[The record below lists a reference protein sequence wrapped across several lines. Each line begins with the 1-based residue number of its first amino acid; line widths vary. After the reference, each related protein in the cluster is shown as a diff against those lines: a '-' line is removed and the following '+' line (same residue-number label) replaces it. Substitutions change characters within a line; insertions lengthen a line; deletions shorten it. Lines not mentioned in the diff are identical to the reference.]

1 MNHKHAGNA
10 SILLDRRVIIF
21 ALLSA
26 ILGGIFGKLFF
37 SETVVTEKPAIS
49 VASKKNQRPS
59 VKAVLPVVKKN
70 DVVVSEAKWEPIE
83 EIEVYQLTEMLGYQ
97 SYFASH
103 IKPEGMK
110 DSKKI
115 DDQDRAALMGA
126 IGKTGFPIP
135 LLPEPLVSH
144 DTRVQGS
151 ILSVM
156 TLRYKDGSVEALA
169 SNEYKGG
176 KDTLAVFKS
185 GDAIICTLLGEGVM
199 QVYTIHLNVTFPDGD
214 KLLTMQ
220 TTRNRPLGVS
230 TMSVS
235 GRARLLR

>member
-1 MNHKHAGNA
+1 MKQKSAGNP
-10 SILLDRRVIIF
+10 SILLDRRVILF

-26 ILGGIFGKLFF
+26 TLGVISGKLFF
-37 SETVVTEKPAIS
+37 SETVVIEKPAIP
-49 VASKKNQRPS
+49 AEAKKNQATL
-59 VKAVLPVVKKN
+59 VKTDPPVVKKS
-70 DVVVSEAKWEPIE
+70 DVLVNEAKEEPIE
-83 EIEVYQLTEMLGYQ
+83 EIEIFQLKEMVGYQ

-103 IKPEGMK
+103 IKPEAMK
-110 DSKKI
+110 DPKKI
-115 DDQDRAALMGA
+115 DDQDRAALMGP
-126 IGKTGFPIP
+126 IGKIGVPMP
-135 LLPEPLVSH
+135 LLPEPHISH

-151 ILSVM
+151 VLSVM
-156 TLRYKDGSVEALA
+156 TLRYKDGLVDALA

-176 KDTLAVFKS
+176 KDTLAVVKS

-235 GRARLLR
+235 GKAKLLR